1 LGWCLL
7 TFAGHLALTTGLVGT
22 LSGLGI
28 PAILAKAAGQLVG
41 YLGTFAVVDRVLL
54 RRVSLQ
60 QTVRTLSQAR
70 G

>member
-1 LGWCLL
+1 M
-7 TFAGHLALTTGLVGT
+7 LVGT

-54 RRVSLQ
+54 HRVSLQ
-60 QTVRTLSQAR
+60 RAVRTLSQAQ